1 MQSSLEEFR
10 MIEGYEHYQI
20 SNLGRV
26 YSLKTKKDSSKQKRW
41 QTDGKKFYYISMVMH
56 AAAGYIS

>member
-1 MQSSLEEFR
+1 MDSSLEEFR

-26 YSLKTKKDSSKQKRW
+26 FWSRPLNPQVAVNALMTS
-41 QTDGKKFYYISMVMH
+41 
-56 AAAGYIS
+56 AALFGVLTWRGARSWVP